1 MACSSFV
8 GGSCGE
14 KELAVRAR
22 VSDTTLGGTA
32 MTKYEGLAPEERA
45 RITDIQDSLIERFV
59 EHKEAIEEGREV
71 RAKELEGEISELQ
84 REKENVTKWTAAGS
98 A

>member
-1 MACSSFV
+1 
-8 GGSCGE
+8 
-14 KELAVRAR
+14 
-22 VSDTTLGGTA
+22 

-45 RITDIQDSLIERFV
+45 RITEIQDLLIERFV
-59 EHKEAIEEGREV
+59 EHKEAIEEGQEV

-84 REKENVTKWTAAGS
+84 REKEKVTKWATVGS

>member
-1 MACSSFV
+1 
-8 GGSCGE
+8 
-14 KELAVRAR
+14 
-22 VSDTTLGGTA
+22 

-45 RITDIQDSLIERFV
+45 RITEIQDLLIERFV
-59 EHKEAIEEGREV
+59 EHKEAIEEGQEV

-84 REKENVTKWTAAGS
+84 REKGNVTKWATVGS

>member
-1 MACSSFV
+1 MA
-8 GGSCGE
+8 
-14 KELAVRAR
+14 
-22 VSDTTLGGTA
+22 
-32 MTKYEGLAPEERA
+32 KYEGLAPEERA
-45 RITDIQDSLIERFV
+45 RITDIQDLLIERFV

-84 REKENVTKWTAAGS
+84 REKENVTKWAAVGS